1 MMRVAALAALTAVL
15 AFGLTQQVVLDEEV
29 RVGPGKLRTLDLE
42 LEANG
47 RVVCEHHIVDGE
59 TGVRVVLLRK
69 AEAEKW
75 VQGKAHSTLGGT
87 AFVRDGSFT
96 QRVKRG
102 EQYRLVLD
110 NRMEGRS
117 AAVVRLRV
125 TVVLGEPA
133 APVRGP
139 DPLRGQ
145 AAVWISVA
153 LFLGISAGAGWKLR
167 SAWVEKKTSDSGE
180 AIQ

>member
-1 MMRVAALAALTAVL
+1 MRRALALALLSAPWAL
-15 AFGLTQQVVLDEEV
+15 GLTQEVVLDEEV

-42 LEANG
+42 MEANG
-47 RVVCEHHIVDGE
+47 RVVCEHHLVQGK

-69 AEAEKW
+69 SEAARWARGE
-75 VQGKAHSTLGGT
+75 AHSTLGGT
-87 AFVRDGSFT
+87 AFLHDGSFT
-96 QRVKRG
+96 QSLKKG

-117 AAVVRLRV
+117 SALVRLRV

-133 APVRGP
+133 AAVRGP
-139 DPLRGQ
+139 DPARGQ
-145 AAVWISVA
+145 AAVWLSVA

-167 SAWVEKKTSDSGE
+167 AAWVERKPPDLDET
-180 AIQ
+180 IQ

>member
-1 MMRVAALAALTAVL
+1 MRSALPFLWLAAPL
-15 AFGLTQQVVLDEEV
+15 ALGLTQEVVLDEEV

-42 LEANG
+42 MEANG
-47 RVVCEHHIVDGE
+47 RVVCEHHLLEGK
-59 TGVRVVLLRK
+59 TGVRVVMLK
-69 AEAEKW
+69 KSEADRWARGE
-75 VQGKAHSTLGGT
+75 AHSTLGGT
-87 AFVRDGSFT
+87 AFLHDGTFT
-96 QRVKRG
+96 QRVRQG

-117 AAVVRLRV
+117 AALVRLRV

-133 APVRGP
+133 VAVRGP
-139 DPLRGQ
+139 DPVRGQ

-167 SAWVEKKTSDSGE
+167 KAWEERKPTE
-180 AIQ
+180 ADETI

>member
-1 MMRVAALAALTAVL
+1 MTALAWMLALGV
-15 AFGLTQQVVLDEEV
+15 TQETILDEAV

-42 LEANG
+42 VETNG
-47 RVVCEHHIVDGE
+47 RVVCEHHLVEGE
-59 TGVRVVLLRK
+59 TGVRVVLLKK
-69 AEAEKW
+69 AEAEEW
-75 VQGKAHSTLGGT
+75 VQGRAHSTLGGT
-87 AFVRDGSFT
+87 PFIRDGSFT
-96 QRVKRG
+96 QQVRKG

-117 AAVVRLRV
+117 AALVRLRV

-139 DPLRGQ
+139 DPVRGQ

-167 SAWVEKKTSDSGE
+167 KAWVERKPTE
-180 AIQ
+180 ADETFQ